1 MFYAGNEA
9 LKESNLQ
16 IDIDHPAF
24 CSPNLSGDYLL
35 QPPHKSDKRQAEG
48 NFGDEYSLQ
57 R

>member
-24 CSPNLSGDYLL
+24 CSADHRSNYLL
-35 QPPHKSDKRQAEG
+35 QPPHKS
-48 NFGDEYSLQ
+48 N
-57 R
+57 